1 MGKGTYVRELGEVR
15 GKGPD
20 RPFLLGTD
28 AIGSGNTYYSSIARA
43 MRNSPYGR
51 HIFPNLLKMDDLRSG
66 KIPMQMDALLF
77 ARDTLSEQAYQK
89 LSQQRLPMAHL
100 NRQCDCA
107 WVAYATV
114 DHTGEAERAVLTLF
128 QFGYRRVMLL
138 AHNGEMSQSVQL
150 RTRGWEN
157 AYRKAFGHIPEELRN
172 PVFPLSPGDFPQ
184 WMDSLKPDAYFFVNA
199 AQYDLFQLDYARC
212 TGKMPIGLPAIVFDD
227 LDVFHPDKD
236 LQLNFLRMPVSRLT
250 QLCIEYLWQKMHDPR
265 LEPIRAV
272 LPCDLILRT
281 DLKKTE

>member
-1 MGKGTYVRELGEVR
+1 MRTCPKALLLREELKGQLLRQEWPVGTAIPSENALAERYGISRPSVRKVLSELCQIGLLERRMGKGTYVRELGEVR

-51 HIFPNLLKMDDLRSG
+51 HIFLNLLKMDDLRSG

-107 WVAYATV
+107 GVAYATV
-114 DHTGEAERAVLTLF
+114 DHTGR
-128 QFGYRRVMLL
+128 
-138 AHNGEMSQSVQL
+138 QS
-150 RTRGWEN
+150 
-157 AYRKAFGHIPEELRN
+157 A
-172 PVFPLSPGDFPQ
+172 
-184 WMDSLKPDAYFFVNA
+184 
-199 AQYDLFQLDYARC
+199 
-212 TGKMPIGLPAIVFDD
+212 
-227 LDVFHPDKD
+227 
-236 LQLNFLRMPVSRLT
+236 
-250 QLCIEYLWQKMHDPR
+250 
-265 LEPIRAV
+265 
-272 LPCDLILRT
+272 PC
-281 DLKKTE
+281 